1 MSRVLVTGGAGTI
14 GAAVVRRLLRDPD
27 FEVRVSDQR
36 EAPQW
41 MREGCEVH
49 TGDLR
54 DLDEA
59 REATARLHA
68 RHPPRRDR
76 RRHRRTSTSS
86 RTR

>member
-36 EAPQW
+36 EAPTW

-54 DLDEA
+54 DLVRGA
-59 REATARLHA
+59 RGDARAA
-68 RHPPRRDR
+68 RTSSTWRRSSAAS
-76 RRHRRTSTSS
+76 RTSTSS